1 MNTNLLIKRF
11 IRGILKKS
19 LNLPIP
25 FKILKVIEKWS
36 QYSQGKGCSLISIE
50 TEINSCIGLLNRQ
63 PRVFLD
69 IGSNKG
75 LYTQELLKKNS
86 ALECHLFEPSKLNI
100 KHLKKEFSLKKKVFI
115 NQFALSDRKSKGQLY
130 FDYEGSG
137 TASLTKRRLDHF
149 DIKINKE
156 EDILLQRF
164 DEYWKEEQGII
175 DYVKVDV
182 EGHELDVLKGFG
194 KFISLTK
201 LIQFEFGGTCID
213 SRIYF
218 QDFWYFFLENNFE
231 IYRISPRGPVL
242 IKTYSE
248 NDELFVYTNYIAVN
262 KLI

>member
-1 MNTNLLIKRF
+1 MQLLIKKF
-11 IRGILKKS
+11 IRSIYKKT

-25 FKILKVIEKWS
+25 YKVLKVIEKWS
-36 QYSQGKGCSLISIE
+36 QSSQGKGYSFISIE
-50 TEINSCIGLLNRQ
+50 KEVNSCIRLLKRQ

-69 IGSNKG
+69 IGANKG

-86 ALECHLFEPSKLNI
+86 SLECHLFEPSELNI
-100 KHLKKEFSLKKKVFI
+100 KHLKKAFSLKEKVLI
-115 NQFALSDRKSKGQLY
+115 NQFALSDRNSKGKLY
-130 FDYEGSG
+130 FHNEGEG
-137 TASLTKRRLDHF
+137 TASITKRRLDHF
-149 DIKINKE
+149 DITINKD

-164 DEYWKEEQGII
+164 DEYWKEEKGII

-213 SRIYF
+213 ARIYF

>member
-1 MNTNLLIKRF
+1 M
-11 IRGILKKS
+11 
-19 LNLPIP
+19 
-25 FKILKVIEKWS
+25 
-36 QYSQGKGCSLISIE
+36 
-50 TEINSCIGLLNRQ
+50 
-63 PRVFLD
+63 
-69 IGSNKG
+69 
-75 LYTQELLKKNS
+75 
-86 ALECHLFEPSKLNI
+86 
-100 KHLKKEFSLKKKVFI
+100 
-115 NQFALSDRKSKGQLY
+115 Y